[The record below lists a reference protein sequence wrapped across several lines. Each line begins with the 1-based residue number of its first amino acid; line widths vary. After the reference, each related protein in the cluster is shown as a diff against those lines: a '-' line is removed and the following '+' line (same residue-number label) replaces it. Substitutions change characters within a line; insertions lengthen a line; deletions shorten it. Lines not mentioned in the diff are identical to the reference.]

1 MPVSKY
7 KKEKNRDGYLY
18 YTVVKTGFY
27 KADGTPEYKKL
38 RAKTIK
44 ALDEKVEEFK
54 HNALFGIQPSTLTVD
69 QWFEQWFIAYKSGLT
84 ENTKNF
90 YSTLY
95 KTHISPQIGAVRV
108 SQIQEMHCQKILSD
122 MSATYVVKTVK
133 SVRSVLFSLFDK
145 AQKNKMI
152 VVNPA
157 ANLKAEGLP
166 SKTRRALTA
175 EERRAYLN
183 TCKTHPFGSF
193 AAMLY
198 FFGLRRGEA
207 LALTKND
214 IFDDYISISKQ
225 YVYPNNNQPVLS
237 PRTKSEAGNRE
248 IPIPTKAR
256 KYINFDNLPDGLL
269 FCAEDGLPYSYSEM
283 VDRWKSFISSALG
296 EDTDIT
302 EHCLRHNYCTMLF
315 ECGADPVGA
324 QQLMGH
330 EDPETTLKIYT
341 HFTNQ
346 IKNNNREKVLKI
358 G

>member
-27 KADGTPEYKKL
+27 NADGKPEYKKL

-54 HNALFGIQPSTLTVD
+54 QNAMFGIQPSTLTVD
-69 QWFEQWFIAYKSGLT
+69 QWYEQWFIAYKSGLK
-84 ENTKNF
+84 ENTRNF

-95 KTHISPQIGAVRV
+95 ETHISPKIGAVRV
-108 SQIQEMHCQKILSD
+108 SQIQEIHCQKVLSD
-122 MSATYVVKTVK
+122 MSATYVIKTVK

-166 SKTRRALTA
+166 SKTRRALTL
-175 EERRAYLN
+175 EERQAYLN
-183 TCKTHPFGSF
+183 TCKTHPFGQF
-193 AAMLY
+193 AAVLY

-207 LALTKND
+207 LALTKKD

-225 YVYPNNNQPVLS
+225 YTYPNNNRAVLTS
-237 PRTKSEAGNRE
+237 TKSTAGERE
-248 IPIPTKAR
+248 IPIPDKAR
-256 KYINFDNLPDGLL
+256 KYINFNALSNGLL
-269 FCAEDGLPYSYSEM
+269 FCREDGLPYSYSEM
-283 VDRWKSFISSALG
+283 TDRWKSFITTALG

-324 QQLMGH
+324 QELMGH
-330 EDPETTLKIYT
+330 EDPQTTLKIYT

-346 IKNNNREKVLKI
+346 IRKNNRDKVLKI